1 MQCVK
6 HALDGSRRT
15 WCRYDDKQSWHI
27 KHFDTLHKC
36 CLYCFR
42 IIFLFFHFFIQLCF
56 GLLPTSWFSCFFLT
70 FNSSWLLTW
79 WANYTTTTQQVTVCS
94 VVANIGLKTP
104 IVCHDYASSR
114 PLYPTLKI
122 SYRYFPTSQCQKG
135 RTRGSRL
142 ARKANLMQTLW
153 TSVFRDCEKCDKL
166 LERGFHLN
174 GRWAGYW
181 SYASWSEKH
190 RCSHEEAD
198 CFVLSDSD

>member
-1 MQCVK
+1 MYSSVQVYYSVVQCVK

-27 KHFDTLHKC
+27 KHFGTLHKC

-42 IIFLFFHFFIQLCF
+42 IIFLFFHFFIQLRF
-56 GLLPTSWFSCFFLT
+56 GLLPTSWFSCFFQT

-79 WANYTTTTQQVTVCS
+79 WANNTTTQQVTVCS
-94 VVANIGLKTP
+94 VANIGLKTP

-122 SYRYFPTSQCQKG
+122 SYRYVPTSQCQKG

-142 ARKANLMQTLW
+142 TQ
-153 TSVFRDCEKCDKL
+153 KL
-166 LERGFHLN
+166 IWSKHS
-174 GRWAGYW
+174 GR
-181 SYASWSEKH
+181 
-190 RCSHEEAD
+190 RCFATVKDVIS
-198 CFVLSDSD
+198 FWNVVSI